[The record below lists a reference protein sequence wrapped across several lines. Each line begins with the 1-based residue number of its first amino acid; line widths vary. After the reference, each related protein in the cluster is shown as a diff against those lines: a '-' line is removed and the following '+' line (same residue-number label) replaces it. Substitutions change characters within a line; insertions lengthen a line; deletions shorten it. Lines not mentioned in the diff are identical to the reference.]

1 MRSAPRRS
9 VAGCCIDARTVSLTR
24 SSSTPICRRYAAA
37 SKAAS
42 RSASR
47 PVISSVRVRARS
59 TSVRSGSPAQQRLG
73 FHQVPQHLVEL
84 AQHGEGVEHLLRRD
98 RVLPPIL
105 PAECHLRDLLA
116 RAEAVEHDTPRK
128 PARTELVVDA
138 APGVGQQ
145 FRQGCPAGLS
155 MAKSAEAEKA
165 GATQHNPMQ
174 RLQSARS
181 DSRES
186 AGCAVLAG
194 RSEMVD
200 LSSDARGGCAGDTS
214 VVSMGDRRM
223 LMVAKSFADRGD
235 EQGGGRVRASDRMI
249 ARGMCNIRLL
259 FTTVYLCSSIDR
271 PSRSGQHTCR
281 CASWWGPPWPRCCCS
296 GSR

>member
-105 PAECHLRDLLA
+105 PAERHLRDLLA

-145 FRQGCPAGLS
+145 IRTGLS
-155 MAKSAEAEKA
+155 SRLVDGEVGRGRESRCNAAQPHAA
-165 GATQHNPMQ
+165 AAVRAQ
-174 RLQSARS
+174 RLTRI
-181 DSRES
+181 
-186 AGCAVLAG
+186 
-194 RSEMVD
+194 
-200 LSSDARGGCAGDTS
+200 
-214 VVSMGDRRM
+214 
-223 LMVAKSFADRGD
+223 
-235 EQGGGRVRASDRMI
+235 GRVRSVGGTLGDGRPLV
-249 ARGMCNIRLL
+249 RCTGRL
-259 FTTVYLCSSIDR
+259 
-271 PSRSGQHTCR
+271 CR
-281 CASWWGPPWPRCCCS
+281 
-296 GSR
+296 